1 MRFIGRTTAPILSYL
16 IVEGFHHT
24 RNRWRY
30 IRRLAVFAI
39 ISQPFYYIMVFRQTP
54 WLSNNAAE
62 FLTALNVMYTF
73 AVSLLILTI
82 VECGKIN
89 VYVKTLL
96 IGSCFALSAFGDWT
110 YFIPVWALIFHKFR
124 GSFKKQAVVFA
135 VLSLMMI
142 AHRGG
147 DFNDFLIHSGIL
159 LAVIP
164 LCLYNGKRGGF
175 GGRVAAVSKWGHYCY
190 YPLHMAVLIALK

>member
-1 MRFIGRTTAPILSYL
+1 
-16 IVEGFHHT
+16 
-24 RNRWRY
+24 
-30 IRRLAVFAI
+30 
-39 ISQPFYYIMVFRQTP
+39 MVFGQCP

-89 VYVKTLL
+89 VYVKILL

-110 YFIPVWALIFHKFR
+110 YFIPMWVLIFHKFR
-124 GSFKKQAVVFA
+124 GGFKKQAVIFA
-135 VLSLMMI
+135 VISLMMI

-147 DFNDFLIHSGIL
+147 DFNNFLIQSGIL
-159 LAVIP
+159 LAIIP
-164 LCLYNGKRGGF
+164 LSMYNGKRGEF
-175 GGRVAAVSKWGHYCY
+175 GGGTVAVINKWGHYCY
-190 YPLHMAVLIALK
+190 YPFHMAVLIALKYN